1 MAYCY
6 IKQIKSDLKLLLL
19 QINVP
24 SNPRGAES
32 LPPGIVVSQ
41 SDLYLRRLWGEPSE
55 VHDKNSYLLCKKL
68 SVAYRF

>member
-1 MAYCY
+1 M
-6 IKQIKSDLKLLLL
+6 KLLLS

-32 LPPGIVVSQ
+32 LPPGIVESE

-55 VHDKNSYLLCKKL
+55 VYDKDSYLPCKKFL
-68 SVAYRF
+68 WLIVTVLQI